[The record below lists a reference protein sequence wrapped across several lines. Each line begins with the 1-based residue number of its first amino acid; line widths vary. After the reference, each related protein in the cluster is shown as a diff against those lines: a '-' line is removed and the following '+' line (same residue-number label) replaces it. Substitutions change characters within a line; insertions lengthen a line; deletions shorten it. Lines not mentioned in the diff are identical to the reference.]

1 MKTFFPSPTKGAGTS
16 STSDYEQLTYDGGSR
31 ITQRRTRIAPSIT
44 YTYDDL
50 GRMVTKVLP
59 GAVYGQSNKSYSYDN
74 LGAHDPRPCRQW
86 MGCHLWL

>member
-1 MKTFFPSPTKGAGTS
+1 MM
-16 STSDYEQLTYDGGSR
+16 GSH
-31 ITQRRTRIAPSIT
+31 IIQRRTRIAPSIT

-74 LGAHDPRPCRQW
+74 LGRFPDPRPCRQHY
-86 MGCHLWL
+86 GCRLWL